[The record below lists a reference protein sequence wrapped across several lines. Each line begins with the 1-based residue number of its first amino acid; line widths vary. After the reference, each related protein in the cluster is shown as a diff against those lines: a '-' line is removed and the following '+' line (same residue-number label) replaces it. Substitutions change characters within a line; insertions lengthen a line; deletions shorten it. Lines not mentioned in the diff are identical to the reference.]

1 MGDFLRCFLFC
12 SALFSVSIEALNK
25 EKKKKHIKFHSI
37 GGLVRTTLHTPE
49 EPYGAKVWLFFFEH
63 SFPHNTFFP
72 FPGVSGYQ
80 KTWMQ
85 LLMLSKS

>member
-49 EPYGAKVWLFFFEH
+49 VPNGAKV
-63 SFPHNTFFP
+63 
-72 FPGVSGYQ
+72 
-80 KTWMQ
+80 
-85 LLMLSKS
+85 